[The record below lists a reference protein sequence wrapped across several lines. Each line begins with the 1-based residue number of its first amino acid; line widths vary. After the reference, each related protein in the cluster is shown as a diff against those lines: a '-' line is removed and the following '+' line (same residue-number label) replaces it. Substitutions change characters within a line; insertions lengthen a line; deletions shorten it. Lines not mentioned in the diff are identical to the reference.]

1 MRNGERGI
9 GVGSLW
15 SLQCRRASKVGLV
28 GVGVQVMFTSNLD
41 QASNQKW
48 GINVV
53 LQKSI
58 AVNNWWQSSRY
69 AHTAVRQDAPEL
81 MEPTSMWKALLAH
94 VDQNTSQV
102 QGDKRI
108 DLAMSQV
115 QTCKTA
121 VAQRY
126 RMKNR
131 MSYKTSMAEHVHLM
145 ELKGRWKVFLACAR
159 CPHNTPISPK
169 CILALADW
177 IALAAV
183 GRAVWNA
190 APEGQHKHVHCFV
203 ALHREC
209 IQKIK
214 WMTPIIR
221 FPDALA
227 MGGSSLRLLHAL
239 ADQDVSLLHHRRH
252 ATAGLLWM
260 ALATSDLSAAAA
272 STLAQHL
279 LDSLQDKRA
288 MGELVAWIMNQWPL
302 SDQTALRAL

>member
-1 MRNGERGI
+1 MEREGLEW
-9 GVGSLW
+9 GPCGPCHVAGPARLVW
-15 SLQCRRASKVGLV
+15 LGLGYRLCLQVILTRQAIRSGAS
-28 GVGVQVMFTSNLD
+28 MSC
-41 QASNQKW
+41 SR
-48 GINVV
+48 

-69 AHTAVRQDAPEL
+69 AQTAARQDAPEL

-126 RMKNR
+126 RM
-131 MSYKTSMAEHVHLM
+131 SYKTSMAEHVHLM
-145 ELKGRWKVFLACAR
+145 ELKGRWQVFLACAR
-159 CPHNTPISPK
+159 RPHNTPISPK

-239 ADQDVSLLHHRRH
+239 ADQDVSLLHHRQH

-260 ALATSDLSAAAA
+260 ALATRLKCGSCKHACAA
-272 STLAQHL
+272 SVGQP
-279 LDSLQDKRA
+279 SR
-288 MGELVAWIMNQWPL
+288 
-302 SDQTALRAL
+302 